1 VGRFELAHGGTL
13 FLDEIGELPIDLQ
26 AKLLRVLQEKE
37 LERVGGTRPIP
48 VDVRVICATN
58 RSLEV
63 EVAEKRFRA
72 DLFYRLKVFPIQVPP
87 LRERPEDVPLLIDA
101 FVRALGS
108 QLGRALE
115 GVDETAL
122 LLLCSY
128 HWPGNVR
135 ELHNVLERAAI
146 LARGRLIRPEDL
158 PDLHSPD
165 ESGEAPPHGG
175 LKARVDSYERSLIAE
190 ALRHSAGNQSEA
202 ARQLHLSRATLAY
215 KMKRCGL

>member
-1 VGRFELAHGGTL
+1 MSSPHGGTL
-13 FLDEIGELPIDLQ
+13 FLDEIGELPLDVQ

-37 LERVGGTRPIP
+37 LERVGGTKPIP

-58 RSLEV
+58 RTLEA

-72 DLFYRLKVFPIQVPP
+72 DLFYRLNVFPIHVPS
-87 LRERPEDVPLLIDA
+87 LRERREDVPLLVNA

-108 QLGRALE
+108 QLGRAFE
-115 GVDETAL
+115 GVDETAM

-146 LARGRLIRPEDL
+146 LARRRVIRPEDL
-158 PDLHSPD
+158 PDLNSPD
-165 ESGEAPPHGG
+165 EPADAPIHGT
-175 LKARVDSYERSLIAE
+175 LKDRVESYERSLIAE

-202 ARQLHLSRATLAY
+202 ARQLHVSRATLAY
-215 KMKRCGL
+215 KMKGYGL